1 MTTINTAPLPPR
13 DERLWWRDSV
23 TYQIY
28 IRSFADANG
37 DGKGDVAGIISRLPY
52 LKKLGVDAIWITPWY
67 PSPQK
72 DHGYDVADFMD
83 IEPDYGNL
91 SDAKKLIEET
101 HKLGMRLLGDIVTGK
116 HSIVTGKQYHYFRKD
131 Q

>member
-1 MTTINTAPLPPR
+1 MTTINTTPIPPR
-13 DERLWWRDSV
+13 DKRLWWRDSV

-83 IEPDYGNL
+83 IEPDYGTL
-91 SDAKKLIEET
+91 SDAKKLIEQS
-101 HKLGMRLLGDIVTGK
+101 HKLGMRL
-116 HSIVTGKQYHYFRKD
+116 
-131 Q
+131 

>member
-1 MTTINTAPLPPR
+1 MTTINTAPIPTR
-13 DERLWWRDSV
+13 DKRLWWRDSV

-37 DGKGDVAGIISRLPY
+37 DGKGDVPGIVSRLPY

-83 IEPDYGNL
+83 IEPD
-91 SDAKKLIEET
+91 
-101 HKLGMRLLGDIVTGK
+101 
-116 HSIVTGKQYHYFRKD
+116 
-131 Q
+131 

>member
-1 MTTINTAPLPPR
+1 VTTINTTPIPPR
-13 DERLWWRDSV
+13 DKRIWWRDSV

-72 DHGYDVADFMD
+72 DHGYDVADF
-83 IEPDYGNL
+83 
-91 SDAKKLIEET
+91 KLPNQAQILVSST
-101 HKLGMRLLGDIVTGK
+101 PITDGLLPTDTTVWFTLK
-116 HSIVTGKQYHYFRKD
+116 
-131 Q
+131 